1 MTNING
7 SFQDTIKDPQLI
19 PAFNNVTERD
29 FMEFSNMPEIENVIV
44 NGVIDDIAFQY
55 ANFIREQGYGS
66 VVRESIARL
75 SLYIDT
81 KLNDLKSE
89 NIQLYAFYKESKR
102 ELDRIRVEFEQ
113 AIAAQTIDGEVK
125 LARISLDGKVYSSLK
140 ARLDAIESRI
150 YPVYQS
156 IIKEK
161 RVLIDD
167 KFSLNNKITIKKKI
181 NTNKSYDDLP
191 IIKANVNDDVQGVMR
206 FVQK

>member
-29 FMEFSNMPEIENVIV
+29 FMEFSNMPEIENAIV

-89 NIQLYAFYKESKR
+89 NVQLYAFYKESKR

-125 LARISLDGKVYSSLK
+125 LARIALDGKVYSSLK

-150 YPVYQS
+150 YPIYQS
-156 IIKEK
+156 TIKEK

-167 KFSLNNKITIKKKI
+167 KFSLNNKIAIKKKI

-191 IIKANVNDDVQGVMR
+191 VIKANINDDKQGVMR

>member
-29 FMEFSNMPEIENVIV
+29 FMEFSNMPEIENAIV

-89 NIQLYAFYKESKR
+89 NIQLYVFYKESKR

-125 LARISLDGKVYSSLK
+125 LARIALDGKVYSSLK

-150 YPVYQS
+150 YLVYKS
-156 IIKEK
+156 TIKEK

-167 KFSLNNKITIKKKI
+167 KFSLNNKIAIKKKI

-191 IIKANVNDDVQGVMR
+191 IIKANINDDKQGVMR

>member
-29 FMEFSNMPEIENVIV
+29 FMEFSNMPEIENAIV

-55 ANFIREQGYGS
+55 AKFIREQGYGA

-89 NIQLYAFYKESKR
+89 NIQLYAFYKETQR
-102 ELDRIRVEFEQ
+102 ELDRIRLEFEQ
-113 AIAAQTIDGEVK
+113 AITAQTIDGEVK
-125 LARISLDGKVYSSLK
+125 LARIALDGKVYSSLK

-150 YPVYQS
+150 YPVYKS
-156 IIKEK
+156 TIKEK

-167 KFSLNNKITIKKKI
+167 KFSLNNKIAIKKKI

-191 IIKANVNDDVQGVMR
+191 VIKANINDDKQGVMR

>member
-29 FMEFSNMPEIENVIV
+29 FMEFSNMPEIENAIV

-125 LARISLDGKVYSSLK
+125 LARIALDGKVYSSLK

-156 IIKEK
+156 TIKEK

-167 KFSLNNKITIKKKI
+167 KFSLNNKIAIKKKI

-191 IIKANVNDDVQGVMR
+191 VIKANINDDKQGVMR